1 MPETSLK
8 GKTALVTGASSGIGR
23 ATALKLAA
31 LGAHVFVTG
40 RRQEALDELAP
51 IAERAGGKITA
62 EAFDIRDYDKFQGFI
77 ERAAEETGTFN
88 ILVNN
93 AGLSHPDSI
102 AKGDPEKW
110 REMMEVNILS
120 LLAGSQCAIHIMRKG
135 GFEGHIVHI
144 SSVAARSDASGVYGG
159 TKAMVSALAT
169 TMRKELEDDNIRV
182 VNICPGAVITNFAR
196 NFPPDYI
203 NAVLQSL
210 GIDLT
215 FEPGMTLPPE
225 IHDKVNEAAPALLLH
240 ADDIAKAVVYAVTQP
255 INVDI
260 FEMTVRPAKSLQLPD
275 S

>member
-1 MPETSLK
+1 MPENSLK

-31 LGAHVFVTG
+31 LGAHVYATG
-40 RRQEALDELAP
+40 RRQEALDELVP
-51 IAERAGGKITA
+51 IAEHAGGKVTTA
-62 EAFDIRDYDKFQGFI
+62 AFDIRDYDKFQGLI
-77 ERAAEETGTFN
+77 ERAANDTGAFN

-102 AKGDPEKW
+102 ANGDPEKW

-120 LLAGSQCAIHIMRKG
+120 LLAGSQKAIHVMRNG
-135 GFEGHIVHI
+135 GFEGHIVNI
-144 SSVAARSDASGVYGG
+144 SSTAARGDASGVYGG
-159 TKAMVSALAT
+159 TKAMVSSLAT
-169 TMRKELEDDNIRV
+169 TMRKELEDDNIRI
-182 VNICPGAVITNFAR
+182 VNVCPGAVITNFAR

-210 GIDLT
+210 GIDLE
-215 FEPGMTLPPE
+215 FKAGMTLPPE
-225 IHDKVNEAAPALLLH
+225 IHDKVNEAAPQLLLH

-255 INVDI
+255 INVDV
-260 FEMTVRPAKSLQLPD
+260 FEITVRPAKSLELPD

>member
-1 MPETSLK
+1 MTDLA

-31 LGAHVFVTG
+31 LGAHVYVTG
-40 RRQEALDELAP
+40 RRREALDELVA
-51 IAERAGGKITA
+51 IAEHAGGRITP

-102 AKGDPEKW
+102 VDGDPEKW
-110 REMMEVNILS
+110 REMLEVNILS
-120 LLAGSQCAIHIMRKG
+120 LLAGSQKAIQVMRKG

-144 SSVAARSDASGVYGG
+144 SSIAARSDASGVYGG

-169 TMRKELEDDNIRV
+169 TMRKDLEDDPIRV
-182 VNICPGAVITNFAR
+182 VNVCPGAVITNFAR

-203 NAVLQSL
+203 NAVMQSL
-210 GIDLT
+210 GIDIDFT
-215 FEPGMTLPPE
+215 PGMTLPPE
-225 IHDKVNEAAPALLLH
+225 IHKQVNEAAPHLLLH
-240 ADDIAKAVVYAVTQP
+240 ADDIARAVIYGVTQP
-255 INVDI
+255 INVDV
-260 FEMTVRPAKSLQLPD
+260 FEITVRPAKALQLPD
-275 S
+275 G